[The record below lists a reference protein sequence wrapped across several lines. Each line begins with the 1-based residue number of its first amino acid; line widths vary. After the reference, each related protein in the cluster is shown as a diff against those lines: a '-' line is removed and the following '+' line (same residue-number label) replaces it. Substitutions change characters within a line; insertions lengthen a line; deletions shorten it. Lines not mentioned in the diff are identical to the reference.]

1 MSALPVQSGSL
12 RTSPAGP
19 MVAGGTARLTAPPAP
34 PVQRSSRS
42 NPVLNRLRKDSI
54 TGNSKLFLATSGG
67 PGLQRSIYKSRQG
80 TGCSR
85 SSKRQKKGDAK
96 VFVPDL
102 YWATFRVDKVYAKLS
117 VFCEFW
123 LGENIAHKEAFRSS
137 KSGRSIYHYGNF
149 PPISCGTRPFWLFG
163 KGDMWP
169 ER

>member
-1 MSALPVQSGSL
+1 MAIEETATPGPL
-12 RTSPAGP
+12 AGAAQ
-19 MVAGGTARLTAPPAP
+19 AGGQLT
-34 PVQRSSRS
+34 
-42 NPVLNRLRKDSI
+42 
-54 TGNSKLFLATSGG
+54 
-67 PGLQRSIYKSRQG
+67 RQG

-102 YWATFRVDKVYAKLS
+102 YWATFRVDEVYAKLS

-123 LGENIAHKEAFRSS
+123 RGEDIAHKEAFRSS

-149 PPISCGTRPFWLFG
+149 PPISCSTRPFWLFG